1 MREPDFSVLRQRP
14 RIAVLGRVGMDLYA
28 DPPGTQIE
36 QAAQYMATI
45 GGSAGN
51 IAVALARQGVGA
63 ALISR
68 VSDDAVGR
76 FCAAQLAAYGVDTKY
91 LGLAGAGARSSLA
104 VVETRPSDA
113 QTVLYRNG
121 AADFDLTQDDVA
133 AVDFSAFGALVVTGT
148 ALAAEPSCSASFA
161 AMARARAAGAMVVLD
176 IDYRAYSWPSALVAA
191 QTCLR
196 AAKLCD
202 CVIGNDDEFGLMAGD
217 YTKGAALA
225 LSLAQTSARFCS
237 YKRGA
242 LGAVTY
248 HAGGAAIE
256 TPIFAV
262 SARKPM
268 GAGDGFMGGLLAGL
282 VAGHPLER
290 ALARGAATAAIIVAG
305 IGCAPASPSAAQ
317 LDDFIATYRR

>member
-1 MREPDFSVLRQRP
+1 MNEPDFSVLRQRA
-14 RIAVLGRVGMDLYA
+14 RCVILGRVGMDLYA
-28 DPPGTQIE
+28 DPPGAQIE
-36 QAAQYMATI
+36 QASQYMATI

-63 ALISR
+63 ALLTR
-68 VSDDAVGR
+68 VSGDAVGR
-76 FCAAQLAAYGVDTKY
+76 FCAAQLAAYDVDTQHIQI
-91 LGLAGAGARSSLA
+91 AGGGARTSLA

-121 AADFDLTQDDVA
+121 AADFDLTQDDIAGVNFA
-133 AVDFSAFGALVVTGT
+133 SFGALVVTGT
-148 ALAAEPSCSASFA
+148 ALASEPSCSASFA
-161 AMARARAAGAMVVLD
+161 AMARARAAGALVVLD
-176 IDYRAYSWPSALVAA
+176 IDYRAYSWPSTSAAA

-196 AAKLCD
+196 AAQLCD
-202 CVIGNDDEFGLMAGD
+202 IVIGNDDEFGLLAGD
-217 YTKGAALA
+217 YAQGAALA
-225 LSLAQTSARFCS
+225 QRLAYQGALFCS

-242 LGAVTY
+242 EGARSFTRD
-248 HAGGAAIE
+248 GQID

-268 GAGDGFMGGLLAGL
+268 GAGDGFMGGLLAAL

-290 ALARGAATAAIIVAG
+290 ALARGAATAAMIVAG

-317 LDDFIATYRR
+317 LDAFMKSYT